1 LNGNRSGGD
10 EKADADVFREAMQGV
25 KPIATRARVPSAGR
39 KPQAKARFTAADRA
53 MVLVESLQGPLG
65 EMTDTG
71 DEIAFRRAGVQDNVM
86 RKLKRGE
93 YRVEDACDLHGLRVD
108 EAKAALRE
116 FLAEALAH
124 NLRCVRIIHGKGMN
138 SGPRGPVI
146 KTAVNMILRKTGPVL
161 AFTSAR
167 RVDGGTGAINVL
179 LSPINASSRTSP

>member
-1 LNGNRSGGD
+1 LNGKRIQSD
-10 EKADADVFREAMQGV
+10 DKADAEVFREAMHDV
-25 KPIATRARVPSAGR
+25 KPLANRARVPSARR
-39 KPQAKARFTAADRA
+39 KPPAKARFNAADRA
-53 MVLVESLQGPLG
+53 MVLVESLQGAG
-65 EMTDTG
+65 VDEITDTG
-71 DEIAFRRAGVQDNVM
+71 DEIAFRRDGVQDSVM

-93 YRVEDACDLHGLRVD
+93 YRVEDICDLHGLRVD

-116 FLAEALAH
+116 FLAESLARR
-124 NLRCVRIIHGKGMN
+124 LRCVRIIHGKGMN

-179 LSPINASSRTSP
+179 LSSMGAG